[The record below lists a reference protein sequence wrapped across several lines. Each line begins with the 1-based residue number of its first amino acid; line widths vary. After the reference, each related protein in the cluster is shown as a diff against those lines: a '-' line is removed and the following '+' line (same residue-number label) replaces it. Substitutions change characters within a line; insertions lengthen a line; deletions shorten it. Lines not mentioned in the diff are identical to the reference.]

1 MVSVYKI
8 TDCNGL
14 NYIGT
19 TVQKLS
25 YRLND
30 HRSDKKARRNGMTSS
45 KLDLDNCEITLLET
59 CNHENRNERE
69 QYYMDVTECV
79 NTKNTVRKFCRKTY
93 NKNARET
100 KADYYIN
107 YRERNRKKAKSYM
120 TSLYQYQLTW
130 GGIKYKENNLLM
142 IDDDLFL

>member
-19 TVQKLS
+19 TIQKLS
-25 YRLND
+25 SRLSD
-30 HRSDKKARRNGMTSS
+30 H
-45 KLDLDNCEITLLET
+45 
-59 CNHENRNERE
+59 RNERE
-69 QYYMDVTECV
+69 QYYMDTTDCV
-79 NTKNTVRKFCRKTY
+79 NTKNTIRKFCRKTY
-93 NKNARET
+93 NENVRET

-107 YRERNRKKAKSYM
+107 YRERNREKAKSYM

-142 IDDDLFL
+142 IDVNLFL